1 MIPTALHPLG
11 RRETAPAIPYVTDGL
26 VAWWDGIWN
35 AGLGVH
41 DAAATVWRD
50 LVGSRDLTL
59 NASGVSWSDNAL
71 VSAISTR
78 NAAEYTGGVPTTD
91 FYTVELVKGATTG
104 RSVLVLGGTAART
117 DTGLFMHN
125 NEKTFRIAS
134 GANNSAR
141 RELAGGNLA
150 SIRHLSVRYSTPGA
164 TAASVLADG
173 VALTLSHD
181 GAWGGSNSMRG
192 VCVFGFSDNS
202 SHTGATSYPV
212 RGNCNCIRLYNR
224 ALTDAEVAANYAV
237 DKTRFDL
244 P

>member
-1 MIPTALHPLG
+1 MIIAARSSFIEH
-11 RRETAPAIPYVTDGL
+11 ENIPYVTDGL

-41 DAAATVWRD
+41 DAAATVWKD

-104 RSVLVLGGTAART
+104 RSVLVLGGTAARE
-117 DTGLFMHN
+117 DTGLVLGAGA
-125 NEKTFRIAS
+125 TAFRVAT
-134 GANNSAR
+134 GTNDAAR
-141 RELAGGNLA
+141 RELATGAGIG
-150 SIRHLSVRYSTPGA
+150 SVRHLSVRYSAPGSTA
-164 TAASVLADG
+164 TSVLADG
-173 VALTLSHD
+173 VALALSHD
-181 GAWGGSNSMRG
+181 GSWPGSNNLRHI
-192 VCVFGFSDNS
+192 CLFGRSANDAY
-202 SHTGATSYPV
+202 GANGYPV
-212 RGNCNCIRLYNR
+212 RGNCHCLRLYNR
-224 ALTDAEVAANYAV
+224 QLTDAEVAANYAV
-237 DKTRFDL
+237 DKERFGL